1 MAPEAAADHREG
13 LPEEA
18 EVRGRVDR
26 LRAHGLKGTSFIKEF
41 YIVFLSSFD
50 DT

>member
-1 MAPEAAADHREG
+1 MTPEAGADDVEG

-26 LRAHGLKGTSFIKEF
+26 LRAHRLQERQVAPNFE
-41 YIVFLSSFD
+41 YRLMLC
-50 DT
+50 